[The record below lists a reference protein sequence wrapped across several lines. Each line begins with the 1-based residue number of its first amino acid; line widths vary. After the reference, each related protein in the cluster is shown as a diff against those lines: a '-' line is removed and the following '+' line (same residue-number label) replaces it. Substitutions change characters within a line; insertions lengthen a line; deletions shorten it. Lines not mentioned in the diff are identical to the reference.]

1 MSVIEGF
8 TESSG
13 RNVRVHLRCRQR
25 LVAQEFLNASEIGSG
40 VEQVGGKRVS
50 QGVGADLRVQSRFFQ
65 IMCERAHGT
74 RAIRSDRRQKHR
86 IDLVLFQKPGNLAD
100 QRRHFGKIG
109 RYHDRVMII
118 GHGTDDLSAQ
128 SFNRKD
134 QVQVLLISRS
144 VKIHRNM
151 AHDDVFRRRV
161 TMEDAVIR
169 IPSGKRSIFAQLQA
183 GRRN

>member
-65 IMCERAHGT
+65 IFG
-74 RAIRSDRRQKHR
+74 
-86 IDLVLFQKPGNLAD
+86 DLAA
-100 QRRHFGKIG
+100 
-109 RYHDRVMII
+109 Y
-118 GHGTDDLSAQ
+118 
-128 SFNRKD
+128 
-134 QVQVLLISRS
+134 
-144 VKIHRNM
+144 
-151 AHDDVFRRRV
+151 
-161 TMEDAVIR
+161 
-169 IPSGKRSIFAQLQA
+169 
-183 GRRN
+183 